1 MSKEEKHLF
10 LTETESARCGT
21 DFKIEEH
28 DLLTD
33 FKVLLK
39 EYYVATFTDDG
50 NALIL
55 NFTNGQKF
63 KLALTEIK

>member
-1 MSKEEKHLF
+1 MAKEEKHLF
-10 LTETESARCGT
+10 LTETESARSGT

-33 FKVLLK
+33 FKVLFK